1 MEKDKQEITE
11 INLKKKKNDK
21 YDVRGV
27 QTLFRTLSRNHYN
40 LLKMVDNKARIV
52 LTVNSIISSL
62 LLGVLFLAPKTQGFK
77 IELGTRILLI
87 CSMLSMVFALFSMLP
102 HRYFGKV
109 YKKSDYKGVLY
120 AENFSSLSLE
130 EFKSEFKR
138 IMEKGQ
144 TIYDEMIYDL
154 YFLGQTIALKQKIL
168 LISVAIFLVGL
179 ISAIVYS
186 LVNGLIAF
194 G

>member
-1 MEKDKQEITE
+1 MKDDDKKDRG
-11 INLKKKKNDK
+11 INPSQKKIER
-21 YDVRGV
+21 YDARGV

-40 LLKMVDNKARIV
+40 LLKMVDNKARII
-52 LTVNSIISSL
+52 LTVNSIITSL
-62 LLGVLFLAPKTQGFK
+62 LLGVLFIAPKTQGFK

-87 CSMLSMVFALFSMLP
+87 CSMLSMVFALLSMLP
-102 HRYFGKV
+102 HRYFGKA
-109 YKKSDYKGVLY
+109 YKRSAYKGVLY

-130 EFKSEFKR
+130 EFKFEFKR

-144 TIYDEMIYDL
+144 TIYDEMIHDI

-168 LISVAIFLVGL
+168 LLSVAIFLVGL
-179 ISAIVYS
+179 LTAIVYS

>member
-1 MEKDKQEITE
+1 
-11 INLKKKKNDK
+11 
-21 YDVRGV
+21 
-27 QTLFRTLSRNHYN
+27 
-40 LLKMVDNKARIV
+40 
-52 LTVNSIISSL
+52 
-62 LLGVLFLAPKTQGFK
+62 
-77 IELGTRILLI
+77 
-87 CSMLSMVFALFSMLP
+87 MLP
-102 HRYFGKV
+102 HRYFGKA
-109 YKKSDYKGVLY
+109 YKRSTYKGVLY

-144 TIYDEMIYDL
+144 TIYDEMIHDI

-168 LISVAIFLVGL
+168 LLSVAIFLVGL
-179 ISAIVYS
+179 LTAIVYS

>member
-1 MEKDKQEITE
+1 MGKDKHTNDEIK
-11 INLKKKKNDK
+11 LKKEKADK
-21 YDVRGV
+21 YDIRGV

-52 LTVNSIISSL
+52 LTVNSIITSL
-62 LLGVLFLAPKTQGFK
+62 LLGVLFIAPKTQGFK

-87 CSMLSMVFALFSMLP
+87 CSMLSMVFALLSMLP
-102 HRYFGKV
+102 HRYFGKA
-109 YKKSDYKGVLY
+109 YKRSAYKGVLY

-144 TIYDEMIYDL
+144 TIYDEMIHDI
-154 YFLGQTIALKQKIL
+154 YFLGQTIAIKQKIL
-168 LISVAIFLVGL
+168 LLSVAIFLVGL